1 MIRSPLLPSIPKTQD
16 KYPRTVTRHGATI
29 ESLHILQTVGLKD
42 LLREL
47 LSSDLSPMVVMA
59 TEDRLPVLD
68 DCDQCE
74 LTAFIDSQFFIEKQD
89 YMQHIHVYT
98 VRTYTV
104 HIFIAVK

>member
-1 MIRSPLLPSIPKTQD
+1 
-16 KYPRTVTRHGATI
+16 
-29 ESLHILQTVGLKD
+29 
-42 LLREL
+42 
-47 LSSDLSPMVVMA
+47 MVAMA

-89 YMQHIHVYT
+89 YMQHIYI